1 MDPWCLYGYAL
12 IDAWQWK
19 LRSNERRYGRTR
31 TDERTRSNG
40 WWGHH
45 KISTRPTNRPK
56 RHCCRRVRLR
66 RHKWWRLVSQV
77 WRTDIFPRRFADI
90 SRRRDSEK
98 CEGRKIDG
106 GEGPLRPKAAAKCRF
121 YPAYKSLESASF
133 IFLLTAQN
141 FFKKFFNI
149 LSRSLALSPMPYT
162 GMYFFCFS

>member
-1 MDPWCLYGYAL
+1 MPWLMPG
-12 IDAWQWK
+12 
-19 LRSNERRYGRTR
+19 NESFVRMSEGTYEG
-31 TDERTRSNG
+31 TRSNG